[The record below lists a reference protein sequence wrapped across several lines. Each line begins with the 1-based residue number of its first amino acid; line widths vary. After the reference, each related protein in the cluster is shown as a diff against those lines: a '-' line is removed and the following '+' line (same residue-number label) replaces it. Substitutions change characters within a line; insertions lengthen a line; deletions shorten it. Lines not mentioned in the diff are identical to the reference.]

1 MNFVKWIRKNQRK
14 LITVFV
20 VVIMVAFVGGQAF
33 TTLMKGLGKGGN
45 AAVYLYYDNEKIAG
59 NDIMRAQK
67 KLNILADLGAP
78 TILDNFF
85 RAPLLTHILFPN
97 AVSSVQLS
105 DSLKQSIMRGQLN
118 CSLEDIDEF
127 FKQSSGR
134 SELFWIL
141 LDAEAKKTGC
151 VISNKQAK
159 EMLKIFLPQLSQGR
173 ADAKM
178 IIDSIIS
185 RHTAPEE
192 KIFRTFSDLIGITT
206 YAQMIT
212 GSGDVTTDQVK
223 ALIARSSRQLSGQFV
238 KISAVNFAKEQ
249 AQPTEEQLYQQFA
262 KFKKYSPGQIGT
274 DNPYG
279 FGYTFPHRAQLEY
292 LFIERS
298 DVENTVDEPTHQQM
312 ENYYR
317 LNSSKYTYEEKIDQ
331 NDSESES
338 VTHTRSYNE
347 VSETIKRTIKS
358 EKTQIKADMI
368 INEAIEIIDSRLA
381 TLDFENATNEQVAA
395 AAGSYSEAS
404 RKINSTYKIP
414 VYSNKTGL
422 LGAADIAND
431 TNLTRLSLQGQSGIP
446 VSIGKVI
453 FAVDGTTTLSRF
465 EIPTPRMFENIG
477 PIRDSYGSIIG
488 IIRIIKTEKEF
499 EPSDFSLTYD
509 NTGVELKESPARTTY
524 SIREQTTEDIKT
536 QRAMETAAEKAEEF
550 SKTVAQKGW
559 DDATGE
565 YNRNNPTSTVRIE
578 NISNKREISQKELN
592 IFEMLIKNDP
602 SLNAN
607 IQNVIIDNELFARL
621 SAIIPAGETEAKN
634 TMKIVKFQ
642 PGKCCYIVKD
652 VNVTPVTA
660 EDYLTAKN
668 QTTFQVESISSQSLG
683 VIHYLPGNI
692 LKRTSFR
699 PAKDAEEEPEET
711 DNETD
716 GAV

>member
-20 VVIMVAFVGGQAF
+20 VVIMIAFVGGQAF
-33 TTLMKGLGKGGN
+33 TTLLKNFGQGRN
-45 AAVYLYYDNEKIAG
+45 SAVYLYYDNEKISG
-59 NDIMRAQK
+59 SNIMQAQK
-67 KLNILADLGAP
+67 ELNILADLGAP
-78 TILDNFF
+78 TILNNFF
-85 RAPLLTHILFPN
+85 SSPLLTHTLFPN

-105 DSLKQSIMRGQLN
+105 DSLKQAVMQGQLN
-118 CSLEDIDEF
+118 CSFEDIDTF

-141 LDAEAKKTGC
+141 LDAEAKKAGC
-151 VISNKQAK
+151 VISNEQAK

-185 RHTAPEE
+185 RHAAPEE
-192 KIFRTFSDLIGITT
+192 KIFRVFGDLIGITT

-212 GSGDVTTDQVK
+212 GSENVTTDQIK
-223 ALIARSSRQLSGQFV
+223 AFIARSSRQLSGQFV
-238 KISAVNFAKEQ
+238 KISAANFAKTQ
-249 AQPTEEQLYQQFA
+249 APPTEEQLYQQFA
-262 KFKKYSPGQIGT
+262 KFKKFSPDRIST

-292 LFIERS
+292 LFIKRN
-298 DVENTVDEPTHQQM
+298 DVENTVEEPTYQQM

-317 LNSSKYTYEEKIDQ
+317 LNSSNYTYEEKIDQ
-331 NDSESES
+331 NDPESES
-338 VTHTRSYNE
+338 VTHTRSYAE
-347 VSETIKRTIKS
+347 VSETIKRTIKY
-358 EKTQIKADMI
+358 EKTQVKANMI
-368 INEAIEIIDSRLA
+368 INEAIEIIDAGMAS
-381 TLDFENATNEQVAA
+381 LDFENATDEQIAA
-395 AAGSYSEAS
+395 AAGSYAEAS
-404 RKINSTYKIP
+404 SKTNSKYKIP

-431 TNLTRLSLQGQSGIP
+431 TNLKRLSLQGQSGIP

-488 IIRIIKTEKEF
+488 IVRVIKTEKEF

-536 QRAMETAAEKAEEF
+536 QKAMETAEEKAEEF
-550 SKTVAQKGW
+550 SKIVAQKGW
-559 DDATGE
+559 DDAIGE

-578 NISNKREISQKELN
+578 NISNKREISQNELN
-592 IFEMLIKNDP
+592 IFDMLLKNDP

-607 IQNVIIDNELFARL
+607 IRKVLIDNELFARL

-642 PGKCCYIVKD
+642 PGKCCYVVKD
-652 VNVTPVTA
+652 VSVTPVTA

-668 QTTFQVESISSQSLG
+668 QTTLQAEAISSQSLN
-683 VIHYLPGNI
+683 VIHYLQGNI
-692 LKRTSFR
+692 IKRTSFR
-699 PAKDAEEEPEET
+699 PAKEAEEEPEET